1 MADRGRYRYIRSRAQ
16 NVERAG
22 SMGVAMR
29 SAGTKAIAT
38 AGLAIAL
45 ALAMP
50 SGAQSMTASEWSAEF
65 YRDHPLVGA
74 HWSSHD
80 ERTLGTQEALDRLAA
95 ADVVILGEIHD
106 NPDHHRLQARMLQAL
121 VERGWR
127 PAVVFEMIPHDLQ
140 DTLDAHLR
148 DSPGDADG
156 LGRAVGWEERGWPD
170 WSMYQPIAEVAIGNQ
185 LAIRAGGLSQD
196 LQRKLSREGADA
208 LDRQDRQR
216 LGLMHELPSEAAAL
230 LDEALFRSH
239 CDLLPRHV
247 LPAMRLVQW
256 ARDGAMAAAIEQA
269 AEDGPVVL
277 IAGAGHA
284 RRDWGVPAQL
294 AARDASLDVATVA
307 LVEVTADMS
316 DAREYLPAGAGQSPV
331 YDLLVFTPR
340 ADRDDPC
347 EALRDHLDR
356 EPAP

>member
-1 MADRGRYRYIRSRAQ
+1 
-16 NVERAG
+16 
-22 SMGVAMR
+22 MGVAMR
-29 SAGTKAIAT
+29 SAGSRALAT
-38 AGLAIAL
+38 AVLLGLSL

-50 SGAQSMTASEWSAEF
+50 SGSQAMASSEWSAEL
-65 YRDHPLVGA
+65 YRDHPLVGV
-74 HWSSHD
+74 HWSSYD
-80 ERTLGTQEALDRLAA
+80 DRALSTQEALDRLAA

-106 NPDHHRLQARMLQAL
+106 NPDHHRLQANILQAL
-121 VERGWR
+121 VNRGRR

-140 DTLDAHLR
+140 DTLEAHLR
-148 DSPGDADG
+148 DNPQDADG
-156 LGRAVGWEERGWPD
+156 LGSAVGWEERGWPD
-170 WSMYQPIAEVAIGNQ
+170 WSMYQPIAEVAVRNH

-196 LQRKLSREGADA
+196 LQRKLSREGADG
-208 LDRQDRQR
+208 LDREDRQR
-216 LGLMHELPSEAAAL
+216 LGLMHELPSEAAAS

-256 ARDGAMAAAIEQA
+256 ARDGAMAEAIETA

-294 AARDASLDVATVA
+294 AARDAGLDLATVA
-307 LVEVTADMS
+307 LVEVTAEMS

-356 EPAP
+356 EPNQ

>member
-1 MADRGRYRYIRSRAQ
+1 
-16 NVERAG
+16 V
-22 SMGVAMR
+22 
-29 SAGTKAIAT
+29 T
-38 AGLAIAL
+38 AVLLSL
-45 ALAMP
+45 ALAFAMP
-50 SGAQSMTASEWSAEF
+50 PGSQAMAGDEWSAEL

-74 HWSSHD
+74 HWSSHE
-80 ERTLGTQEALDRLAA
+80 ERALPAPEAIDRLAA

-106 NPDHHRLQARMLQAL
+106 NPDHHRLQARMLQAI
-121 VERGWR
+121 VDRGRR

-170 WSMYQPIAEVAIGNQ
+170 WSMYQPIADVALRNH

-196 LQRKLSREGADA
+196 LQRQLSREGADA

-216 LGLMHELPSEAAAL
+216 LGLMHELPSEAAAS
-230 LDEALFRSH
+230 LDEVLFRSH

-256 ARDGAMAAAIEQA
+256 ARDGAMAEAIEQA
-269 AEDGPVVL
+269 ANDGPVVL

-294 AARDASLDVATVA
+294 AARDARLDVATVA

-316 DAREYLPAGAGQSPV
+316 DPGEYLPAGAGLSPV

-356 EPAP
+356 EPAQ